1 MTTYSPG
8 LGASGGGAPVVIVD
22 ANGDQ
27 ATVTDG
33 RLDVNASVSI
43 TGGATEAKQDSQIV
57 LATTLNALIETL
69 QELDTRLTAIAS
81 TVANTA
87 QLRTIGTAVV
97 SGSVTATG
105 GGYITSAQSI
115 AEKAVAG
122 ISYPEKMAITNL
134 TATQAN
140 INNTTI

>member
-87 QLRTIGTAVV
+87 QIRTITTGA
-97 SGSVTATG
+97 VTATG